1 MANTHG
7 GARPNGGRPK
17 GSKNKATIL
26 REMGVAEVIDRA
38 RQEGREL
45 PSTALERFMKL
56 AEATCMAN
64 QPKLD
69 AEGNMALFGEWFD
82 RAVYCAKELARYR
95 EPPIK
100 AIDAPAPPPDPKDL
114 EQRSRRKFGLR
125 VFEGGR
131 SLEPSVG

>member
-1 MANTHG
+1 MAING
-7 GARPNGGRPK
+7 GARPGGGRPK

-26 REMGVAEVIDRA
+26 REMGVAQLIDQA

-56 AEATCMAN
+56 AEATFVAN
-64 QPKLD
+64 KPTEDGKGD
-69 AEGNMALFGEWFD
+69 MALFGEWFD

-114 EQRSRRKFGLR
+114 EQSSRRKFGLR

-131 SLEPSVG
+131 ALDPTVA